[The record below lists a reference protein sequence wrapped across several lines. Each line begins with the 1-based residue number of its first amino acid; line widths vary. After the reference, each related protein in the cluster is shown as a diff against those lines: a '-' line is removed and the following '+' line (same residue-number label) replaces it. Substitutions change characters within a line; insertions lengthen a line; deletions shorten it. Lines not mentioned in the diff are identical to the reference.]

1 MGVRDRI
8 GASFMSMMQAELF
21 GCDDPRWGDTT
32 AALPHD
38 FYQMSEYAR
47 IEATRLDAVAQAV
60 RVRDGDRWLF
70 IPYLR
75 RTCDQASATYFDA
88 TSAYGYPGILLSPS
102 AHDRSFFSTAFGQIV
117 NLLREQRIV
126 SLFVRMHPLLNAD
139 VPAFAPDGLLHE
151 EGDTVAFDL
160 SGTEEQIFRGMREGH
175 RVTVRKVREAG
186 FTTRVVPLA
195 EHIDSFVET
204 YRQTMD
210 RVRAKDTYYFDRAYY
225 ESLAAMPDVFR
236 LHVAEKDGEPAAA
249 CIISE
254 CQGTM
259 QAHLGGTRDAYL
271 SASPFHCV
279 LFDAAIWGKSR
290 GNRYLHLGGGLGG
303 KSDRLLS
310 FKSGFSSKR
319 FRFQTIR
326 LISDEDAYRGL
337 VDARAGS
344 EGVSPD
350 RFLESGFFPAYRAT
364 LEL

>member
-1 MGVRDRI
+1 
-8 GASFMSMMQAELF
+8 MSAMQVEVF
-21 GCDDPRWGDTT
+21 GCDDPRWSEVV

-38 FYQMSEYAR
+38 FYQLPQYAR
-47 IEATRLDAVAQAV
+47 IEARRLSGTAEAIAVA
-60 RVRDGDRWLF
+60 DGDRRLF

-75 RTCDQASATYFDA
+75 RACSESNPLLSDA
-88 TSAYGYPGILLSPS
+88 ASAYGYPGMLLSQ
-102 AHDRSFFSTAFGQIV
+102 AALDRSFLAAAFDQV
-117 NLLREQRIV
+117 AVSLRETSIV
-126 SLFVRMHPLLNAD
+126 SLFLRMHPLLNAD
-139 VPAFAPDGLLHE
+139 VSSFAPEGLLHE

-160 SGTEEQIFRGMREGH
+160 GGAEEQIFRGMREGH

-195 EHIDSFVET
+195 EHLDAFIET

-210 RVRAKDTYYFDRAYY
+210 RVKAKDNYYFGRGYY
-225 ESLAAMPDVFR
+225 ESLAAMPGIFHV
-236 LHVAEKDGEPAAA
+236 HVAEKDGEPAAA

-271 SASPFHCV
+271 SASPFHMV
-279 LFDAAIWGKSR
+279 LLEAALWGKRR

-319 FRFQTIR
+319 FRFQTVR
-326 LISDEDAYRGL
+326 LVCDEAAYREL
-337 VDARAGS
+337 IEARAAKD
-344 EGVSPD
+344 GVPMD
-350 RFLESGFFPAYRAT
+350 KLIGSGFFPAYRFV
-364 LEL
+364 L